1 MKKLFIL
8 LLLSINAYSSSQI
21 ISSAGIEYLNCGNY
35 EIKGLLGKDPQ
46 SSTFY
51 LNVYPKTKRQ
61 YKITLA
67 GMIPP
72 VFHRYAGKMHV
83 IASGN
88 IKKEGRASNTIFSLD
103 KKLEVLNPNEK
114 FKNVIIKK
122 KSFPCEK

>member
-1 MKKLFIL
+1 MKILFIL
-8 LLLSINAYSSSQI
+8 LLSSVSAYSSAHI
-21 ISSAGIEYLNCGNY
+21 ISSAGIEYLNCGSY
-35 EIKGLLGKDPQ
+35 EIKGLLGKNSQ
-46 SSTFY
+46 TSTFY

-67 GMIPP
+67 GDIAPI
-72 VFHRYAGKMHV
+72 FHRYAGKMHV
-83 IASGN
+83 TASGN
-88 IKKEGRASNTIFSLD
+88 IKKGGRASKTIFILD